1 MLTHYIS
8 RNQVFAHWFL
18 TLGHKPRNAVWELP
32 QCRSIHCDLAHL
44 FLSADDWLKDV
55 DGGARQLFF
64 FGYIW
69 LYYVLPIFS
78 PSIVAYIYH
87 KTVST
92 LVTNGLVTRENLPRN
107 RGEFI
112 GGYRWWN
119 QFFSTPWIWCSEG
132 LPYIKWVVCSMWGY
146 KWCQVW

>member
-1 MLTHYIS
+1 ML
-8 RNQVFAHWFL
+8 
-18 TLGHKPRNAVWELP
+18 
-32 QCRSIHCDLAHL
+32 
-44 FLSADDWLKDV
+44 DDWLKDV

-69 LYYVLPIFS
+69 LYYVFPIFS

-112 GGYRWWN
+112 DGETS
-119 QFFSTPWIWCSEG
+119 FFQHLGFGVLKGCHTSG
-132 LPYIKWVVCSMWGY
+132 LFDVRL
-146 KWCQVW
+146 